1 VSIRVLLVDDHPVVR
16 EGLRRMLEVDD
27 DIEVVGEA
35 ASGKEALARIAIT
48 SPSIVLLDMRMP
60 GMEGIETIRRIKER
74 CPGTNIIVLTLY
86 GDQYLSQAIE
96 AGAVGYLVKD
106 VGSEELIRSI
116 RAVDKGQSILH
127 SSLSRGFFNE
137 FASLAR
143 GKTGYK
149 SHLSPRKLE
158 IIRLIAAGKTN
169 KEIGAQLFLS
179 ETTVKREV
187 SEIPKVTTTPLYR
200 KVYSLYPI
208 LSIISGFS
216 FLTSISL
223 MLAQGTNLSV
233 TPPSWSYA
241 SSNTKFRLGLR
252 LLTLNELPSTRVN
265 VTTGDG
271 MYISLAKF
279 LTSRCHIA
287 ELKN

>member
-1 VSIRVLLVDDHPVVR
+1 MSIRVLLVDDHPVVR

-127 SSLSRGFFNE
+127 SSLSRGF
-137 FASLAR
+137 
-143 GKTGYK
+143 
-149 SHLSPRKLE
+149 
-158 IIRLIAAGKTN
+158 
-169 KEIGAQLFLS
+169 
-179 ETTVKREV
+179 
-187 SEIPKVTTTPLYR
+187 
-200 KVYSLYPI
+200 
-208 LSIISGFS
+208 
-216 FLTSISL
+216 LTSL
-223 MLAQGTNLSV
+223 
-233 TPPSWSYA
+233 PP
-241 SSNTKFRLGLR
+241 
-252 LLTLNELPSTRVN
+252 
-265 VTTGDG
+265 
-271 MYISLAKF
+271 
-279 LTSRCHIA
+279 
-287 ELKN
+287 